1 MKISKEELLKET
13 VATGFRPEILEKV
26 WHLMTI
32 LNAINEHFFLSGKLV
47 LKGGTALNLFIF
59 DLPRLSVDIDLNYVG
74 HIDKEAMLLERPL
87 VEKALEAVFRREG
100 MSIQRIPQKHAGGK
114 WQLKYYSSLTVF
126 SDGGVMTRKQ
136 RYHIPGAFYHIM
148 MRGNDGQTIF
158 FYNEERCRL
167 CLLIQEGVGNMGIR
181 MHAFCL
187 MGNNIHL
194 LIRVGLTPLSK
205 IIHNL
210 SFRYSQYFNRRHKK
224 IGHVF
229 QGRFKAI
236 LIQEEAYF
244 LRSLRYI
251 TYESCSSS
259 SCRRTRGL
267 SLEWPWS
274 IFRPNGICVA
284 YN

>member
-126 SDGGVMTRKQ
+126 FRW
-136 RYHIPGAFYHIM
+136 
-148 MRGNDGQTIF
+148 RGND
-158 FYNEERCRL
+158 
-167 CLLIQEGVGNMGIR
+167 
-181 MHAFCL
+181 A
-187 MGNNIHL
+187 
-194 LIRVGLTPLSK
+194 
-205 IIHNL
+205 
-210 SFRYSQYFNRRHKK
+210 
-224 IGHVF
+224 
-229 QGRFKAI
+229 
-236 LIQEEAYF
+236 
-244 LRSLRYI
+244 
-251 TYESCSSS
+251 
-259 SCRRTRGL
+259 
-267 SLEWPWS
+267 
-274 IFRPNGICVA
+274 
-284 YN
+284 

>member
-1 MKISKEELLKET
+1 
-13 VATGFRPEILEKV
+13 
-26 WHLMTI
+26 
-32 LNAINEHFFLSGKLV
+32 
-47 LKGGTALNLFIF
+47 
-59 DLPRLSVDIDLNYVG
+59 
-74 HIDKEAMLLERPL
+74 
-87 VEKALEAVFRREG
+87 
-100 MSIQRIPQKHAGGK
+100 
-114 WQLKYYSSLTVF
+114 
-126 SDGGVMTRKQ
+126 MTRKQ

-167 CLLIQEGVGNMGIR
+167 CLLIQEGVEKYGHCI
-181 MHAFCL
+181 HAFCL
-187 MGNNIHL
+187 MGNHIHL

-244 LRSLRYI
+244 LRLLRYI
-251 TYESCSSS
+251 HMNPVRAHLVEEPEAY
-259 SCRRTRGL
+259 
-267 SLEWPWS
+267 PWS
-274 IFRPNGICVA
+274 GHGAYLGQMEFVWLTTEYGLGKFADQLGIARLKYRDYVLNRETENCQNHCCSC
-284 YN
+284 YSH